1 MLVERLA
8 NAACPHPFSQLGLH
22 PNPDG
27 AGLKLTLWL
36 PDASAVKVKDL
47 TSGKWVATLSPALQ
61 PGLFETV
68 FIRRKNPFPYLLQ
81 LQYADGSTVE
91 QLDPYQFQAA
101 AFDGLSEMTQRPE
114 NLYATLGAQ
123 LRTVSHFERSV
134 EGVRFAVYAP
144 SATSVSLIGDFNLW
158 DGRRHP
164 MERSLCGHWVLF
176 VPGLKAG
183 ERYKFEIKDPM
194 GNRLPHKSDPVGFY
208 SEQYPSF
215 ASVVYDHQQYQWQ
228 DASWQQSQRNDKRE
242 QPMSIYELHVGSW
255 RRHANGDSLSWRELA
270 TELVDYVREM
280 GYTHIELLP
289 VSEHPFSGS
298 WGYQPTGMFAP
309 TSRYG
314 SADDFKYF
322 VDACHQ
328 AGIGVILDW
337 VPAHFPSDAHGLA
350 RFDGTPLYEYEDP
363 RRGWH
368 PDWNSYIYDVGRDTV
383 RQFLVAS
390 ALYWLDK
397 FHIDGLRVDAVASML
412 YLDYSR
418 NVGEWVPN
426 VDGGNHN
433 YEAISLLK
441 WFNEEVYGK
450 YPHAMTIAEES
461 TAFAGVSRPTF
472 LGGLGFG
479 FKWNMGWMHDTLSYM
494 QKEPVHRRYHHNE
507 MTFAMVYHYDE
518 NFILSLSHDEVV
530 HGKHS
535 MLYKMPGDEW
545 QQAANLRAYMG
556 YMYGHPGK
564 KLNFM
569 GTELAQGNEWNHD
582 AQLAWHLLDY
592 PKHLGQQRLIRDL
605 NRLYREHAALYR
617 ADYEQGGFRWLDHQN
632 AAESILAMLR
642 SDVQSGDEVVV
653 VSSFTPVPRSRY
665 RLGVPA
671 AGQWRVALNTDSEFY
686 WGSNFDVGGLSFMAE
701 PTPWQGMDYSIVI
714 DLPPLSTLFITQES

>member
-1 MLVERLA
+1 MPVERLV
-8 NAACPHPFSQLGLH
+8 AARCADPFSHLGLLA
-22 PNPDG
+22 NPDG
-27 AGLKLTLWL
+27 PGLKLTAWL
-36 PDASAVKVKDL
+36 PDALEVRVRDL
-47 TSGKWVATLSPALQ
+47 KSGKIVATLTAADEA
-61 PGLFETV
+61 GLFETV
-68 FIRRKNPFPYLLQ
+68 FTRRKNPFPYQ
-81 LQYADGSTVE
+81 LIATYADASADII
-91 QLDPYQFQAA
+91 DPYQFQAA
-101 AFDGLSEMTQRPE
+101 AWEGLAELTWQPE
-114 NLYATLGAQ
+114 NLYHTLGAQ
-123 LRTVSHFERSV
+123 LRTVTHLGQQV

-144 SATSVSLIGDFNLW
+144 SATAVSLIGDFNFW

-164 MERSLCGHWVLF
+164 MQRSQCGHWVLF

-183 ERYKFEIKDPM
+183 DRYKFELKDPA

-208 SEQYPSF
+208 CEQYPSF
-215 ASVVYDHQQYQWQ
+215 ASVVYDHGQYQWQ
-228 DASWQQSQRNDKRE
+228 DAAWRESQLNDKRE
-242 QPMSIYELHVGSW
+242 QPLSIYELHVGSW
-255 RRHANGDSLSWRELA
+255 KRHSNGDSLSWRELA
-270 TELVDYVREM
+270 VELVDYIKEM
-280 GYTHIELLP
+280 EYTHIELLP

-298 WGYQPTGMFAP
+298 WGYQPVGMFSP

-314 SADDFKYF
+314 TADDFKYF
-322 VDACHQ
+322 VDQCHL

-368 PDWNSYIYDVGRDTV
+368 PDWNSYIYDFGRDTV

-390 ALYWLDK
+390 ALFWLDK

-418 NVGEWVPN
+418 NAGEWVPN

-441 WFNEEVYGK
+441 WTNEEVYGK

-494 QKEPVHRRYHHNE
+494 QKEPIHRRYHHND
-507 MTFAMVYHYDE
+507 MTFSMVYHYDE

-535 MLYKMPGDEW
+535 LLYKMPGDEW

-556 YMYGHPGK
+556 FMYAHPGK

-569 GTELAQGNEWNHD
+569 GTEIAQSNEWNHD
-582 AQLAWHLLDY
+582 AQLPWHLLQY
-592 PKHLGQQRLIRDL
+592 PKHGGQQRLIRDL
-605 NRLYREHAALYR
+605 NHLYRHEPALYQ
-617 ADYEQGGFRWLDHQN
+617 ADYEQTGFRWLDHN
-632 AAESILAMLR
+632 DADNSIFAWLR
-642 SDVQSGDEVVV
+642 ADKLGAHPLMVACN
-653 VSSFTPVPRSRY
+653 FTPVPRVGY

-671 AGQWRVALNTDSEFY
+671 AGHYRVVLNTDSEHY
-686 WGSNFDVGGLSFMAE
+686 WGSNYDVGLVFVAE
-701 PTPWQGMDYSIVI
+701 PTPWQGMAHSIVL
-714 DLPPLSTLFITQES
+714 DLPPLATLFIKQES